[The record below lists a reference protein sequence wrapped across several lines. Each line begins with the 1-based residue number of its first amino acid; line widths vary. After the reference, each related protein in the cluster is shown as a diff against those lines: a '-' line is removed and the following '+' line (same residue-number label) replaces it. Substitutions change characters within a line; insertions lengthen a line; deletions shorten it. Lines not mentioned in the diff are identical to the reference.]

1 MKEIRLSKN
10 VSIPLDVLSL
20 RWVEFGNSGAG
31 KTALGRVI
39 FEEADTAGVPTCVID
54 LKGDWWGLKS
64 SKSGESDGRDVIIF
78 GGDHADVPLNENA
91 GVETANIV
99 VELRK
104 NFILDFEAFS
114 RAKQL
119 KFIAAF
125 MERFYDANR
134 EPFNLICDETDRY
147 IPQKIRAGDN
157 LAPFCV
163 GACEDVAKRGR
174 KHGIF
179 PKFITQRNADINK
192 SVTELC
198 DLAVIFRTSGPNDQK
213 AVLEWL
219 RAKGNLITE
228 EQIQTVIDNMAGLVD
243 GEGFICSA
251 HPKLRIFE
259 RANFRWPETFNSS
272 ATPEIGKTIVQPK
285 KFTKV
290 DLAALGE
297 RIKSTIEEAK
307 KNDPAHLKAEVARLK
322 KELDNR
328 PLESDMPA
336 PEPIP
341 AFTAEDRKLVERAE
355 KLVLTVTEKME
366 NEARKILD
374 GIADFRKFLGEIK
387 TRLDKVNPPPR
398 PVRTPLTRV
407 PITREFLQQQP
418 PPKQW
423 HAKVNHTPQ
432 SNGSLPEGETK
443 ILAACIQFDSGVTK
457 QQLTVLTGFKR
468 STRDAYIA
476 RLRTKGYVQEMGDKV
491 TATTEGCAA
500 LPNAQPLPTGE
511 ELQKYWLDRLPEGER
526 KIFEILLNN
535 YPSPVDKETLTEQ
548 TGFKRSTRDAYLSRM
563 SSKMITAEPHRG
575 MVMAAQQL
583 FE

>member
-1 MKEIRLSKN
+1 MLNLSKN
-10 VSIPLDVLSL
+10 LSLPIDALSL

-39 FEEADTAGVPTCVID
+39 FEEADNKNVPTGVID

-64 SKSGESDGRDVIIF
+64 SKSGESTGREVIIF

-91 GVETANIV
+91 GAEVANIV

-104 NFILDFEAFS
+104 NFILDFESFS

-125 MERFYDANR
+125 MERLYDANR
-134 EPFNLICDETDRY
+134 EPFNLICDEADRY

-174 KHGIF
+174 KHGVF

-198 DLAVIFRTSGPNDQK
+198 DLAIIFRTSGPNDQK
-213 AVLEWL
+213 AVYEWL
-219 RAKGNLITE
+219 NAKGNLISSD
-228 EQIQTVIDNMAGLVD
+228 QIKTVLENMAGLAD

-251 HPKLRIFE
+251 HPKLRIFK
-259 RANFRWPETFNSS
+259 RAKFRWPETFDSS

-290 DLAALGE
+290 DLAALND

-307 KNDPAHLKAEVARLK
+307 KNDPAHLKMELARLK
-322 KELDNR
+322 KELEVAKSEVKQSPPKEVSILTD
-328 PLESDMPA
+328 D
-336 PEPIP
+336 
-341 AFTAEDRKLVERAE
+341 DRKLLKGFQDSLANLQVKFEDLFQKEIGEVTSLFRRIE
-355 KLVLTVTEKME
+355 KVKQPTPVQFPIHRPPDRMEPQSQNYQRSRVL
-366 NEARKILD
+366 R
-374 GIADFRKFLGEIK
+374 
-387 TRLDKVNPPPR
+387 PPPA
-398 PVRTPLTRV
+398 
-407 PITREFLQQQP
+407 E
-418 PPKQW
+418 
-423 HAKVNHTPQ
+423 

-443 ILAACIQFDSGVTK
+443 ILSACIQFDSGVTK

-476 RLRTKGYVQEMGDKV
+476 RLRTRGYVQEVGDKV
-491 TATTEGCAA
+491 AATTEGCAA
-500 LPNAQPLPTGE
+500 LPDAQPLPTGE
-511 ELQKYWLDRLPEGER
+511 DLQKYWLQRLPEGER

-535 YPSPVDKETLTEQ
+535 YPSPIDKEGITEI

-563 SSKMITAEPHRG
+563 AAKMITDEPERG
-575 MVMAAQQL
+575 MVMAATQL